1 MKYVRMRIKGGI
13 LQEVVHA
20 VKDGTRATLCGVGLG
35 YNGPDVF
42 TEDVPTCI
50 SCASIFEKE
59 NPLLK
64 QFPTAA
70 QKAYSEIM
78 ATLPP
83 DLRRQVKDFMFL
95 TIYGG
100 GVAKLAKATEAEFD
114 EHFEAIKKIIEDAY
128 PLKESGEQGV

>member
-1 MKYVRMRIKGGI
+1 MRLRGGG
-13 LQEVVHA
+13 LEETVHA
-20 VKDGTRATLCGVGLG
+20 VNEQSPGKTLCGSGLG
-35 YNGPDVF
+35 YNGSDCP
-42 TEDVPTCI
+42 TEDTPTCLQCR
-50 SCASIFEKE
+50 SLYERE

-100 GVAKLAKATEAEFD
+100 GVAKLAKAEAEFD
-114 EHFEAIKKIIEDAY
+114 EHFASIRRIINEAY
-128 PLKESGEQGV
+128 PLKEPGE